1 MKLVPPAPGR
11 TGDRAPE
18 HLAMVVFERTPSGT
32 SAAAARDGDAVPQRL
47 RTLLLTVDG
56 RTPVA
61 SFVPFLTAFA
71 PLSPKLEELERLG
84 FLRRRTNATATA
96 TANASASATGERR
109 AEAVRAAEPVAR
121 AARMPAA
128 VSPQS
133 PSALDGIDEAALAR
147 LAAGFE
153 PARVEPESSL
163 DAFSA
168 ELQALAGMMGGG
180 APVSVPN
187 AAPPPADCSL
197 RDVLD
202 EMAGFLAAT
211 VGVDGLPITLAIEQ
225 IGSIAQ
231 LRQELSGYAELVT
244 PYGEPARAH
253 LARVGAMLQRAA

>member
-18 HLAMVVFERTPSGT
+18 HLAMVVFERTPSGM
-32 SAAAARDGDAVPQRL
+32 SAAAARDSDVVPQRL

-84 FLRRRTNATATA
+84 FLRRRTAAN
-96 TANASASATGERR
+96 ANASGVVERR
-109 AEAVRAAEPVAR
+109 AETVQLAEPVAR
-121 AARMPAA
+121 AAWVPAA
-128 VSPQS
+128 VSTPS
-133 PSALDGIDEAALAR
+133 PTSLDAIDEAALAR

-153 PARVEPESSL
+153 PARAAPESSL

-168 ELQALAGMMGGG
+168 ELQALAGMMDGG
-180 APVSVPN
+180 ATVSAPRAVP
-187 AAPPPADCSL
+187 APKVVPPPAGCSL

-211 VGVDGLPITLAIEQ
+211 VGVDGLPITLALEQ

-231 LRQELSGYAELVT
+231 MRQELAGYAELVT
-244 PYGEPARAH
+244 PYGEPASAH
-253 LARVGAMLQRAA
+253 LARVEAMLRRAA